1 MKMLR
6 AILFII
12 LLLCSQV
19 VWAAPK
25 GTLLY
30 VPLDDR
36 PVCLSYA
43 IKTME
48 AAGWEVKTPPL
59 EYIAGAERGGNPDA
73 LFAWVVDNA
82 DESLAMVISS
92 DN

>member
-1 MKMLR
+1 MKILR

-12 LLLCSQV
+12 VLMCSQV
-19 VWAAPK
+19 VLAAPK

-73 LFAWVVDNA
+73 LYAWLMDNA
-82 DESLAMVISS
+82 DES
-92 DN
+92 